1 MLKHTREFRSSKGK
15 ERETSVIP
23 SSAKVQ
29 DPVEPEIDLSLD
41 EKKIELR
48 ESFQWQ
54 KGPYTDFGMLHFFF
68 DVSLR
73 LTWKTTH
80 CRTFPD

>member
-41 EKKIELR
+41 EKKLNYVNLSNGEKARTPTSVCCI
-48 ESFQWQ
+48 S
-54 KGPYTDFGMLHFFF
+54 
-68 DVSLR
+68 SLMC
-73 LTWKTTH
+73 H
-80 CRTFPD
+80 CD